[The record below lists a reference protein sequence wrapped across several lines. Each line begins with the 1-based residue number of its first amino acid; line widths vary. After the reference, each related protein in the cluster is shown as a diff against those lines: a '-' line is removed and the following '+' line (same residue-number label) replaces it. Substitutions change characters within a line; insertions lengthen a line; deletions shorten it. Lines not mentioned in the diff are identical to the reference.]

1 MRTSRCSPARP
12 PEIVATFEGRVAIV
26 TGAVQGI
33 GRATAELLS
42 REGAFVALND
52 VDPARVMTAAAELGP
67 STMGVAA
74 DVTDPDAVDRMVS
87 AVLHRAGRVDILVTA
102 AGILYP
108 TRFAAIP
115 LAEWRRTVDVNL
127 TGVFLCMQAAARA
140 MKATAYGRIVNL
152 SSTAGKSVSTLG
164 GAHYTASKAGVLGL
178 TRAAAKELAPDG
190 ITVNAVC
197 PGLIDTEMVRAN
209 VSAERLEAYRIS
221 FPIQRLGS
229 AAEVA
234 AMVGFLASET
244 AGYITG
250 AAFDITGGDLMV

>member
-1 MRTSRCSPARP
+1 MGRD
-12 PEIVATFEGRVAIV
+12 FEGRVAMI
-26 TGAVQGI
+26 TGAAQGM
-33 GRATAELLS
+33 GRATAERLAARGARVAVNDVSHERLTPVLAGLGDRAIAIPGNVS
-42 REGAFVALND
+42 EGAAVRAMIGKAL
-52 VDPARVMTAAAELGP
+52 
-67 STMGVAA
+67 
-74 DVTDPDAVDRMVS
+74 DAF
-87 AVLHRAGRVDILVTA
+87 GRLDILVNN

-108 TRFAAIP
+108 TRFEDIP
-115 LAEWRRTVDVNL
+115 ETEWRRTLDINL
-127 TGVFLCMQAAARA
+127 TAVFLCTQAAVGP
-140 MKATAYGRIVNL
+140 MKAAGYGRVVNL

-178 TRAAAKELAPDG
+178 TRAAAKELAPLG

-209 VSAERLEAYRIS
+209 VTPERLEAYRTS

-229 AAEVA
+229 PAEVA
-234 AMVGFLASET
+234 DLIAFLASEA